1 MKKKTRELTLSKE
14 TLRNLSFSELKQAAG
29 EGVYTSICGDP
40 NTIKQLWYKTSVYCP
55 N

>member
-1 MKKKTRELTLSKE
+1 MKKKARELALSRE
-14 TLRNLSFSELKQAAG
+14 TLRNLNFSELKQAAG

-40 NTIKQLWYKTSVYCP
+40 NTFKRLWYNTSVACP